1 MTDKLIVFENSHIR
15 RHFDVE
21 NEVWYFSLVDIVAAL
36 TDSTNPTDY
45 LKKMRKRDSELHSYL
60 GTNCPQVGMITNRK
74 KRKTL
79 AGNVE
84 QIFRLIQ
91 SIPSQKAEPFKQ
103 WLAKVGYERLQEIQ
117 DPSLSIDRAR
127 QKWKDKGRSEK
138 WVQQRM
144 TGQFL

>member
-1 MTDKLIVFENSHIR
+1 MSDKLIVFENSNIR
-15 RHFDVE
+15 RHYNVE
-21 NEVWYFSLVDIVAAL
+21 NEVWYFSLVDFVAAL
-36 TDSTNPTDY
+36 TDSAKPTDY

-74 KRKTL
+74 KHKTL

-91 SIPSQKAEPFKQ
+91 SIPSPKAEPFKQ

-117 DPSLSIDRAR
+117 DPSLSIDRDR
-127 QKWKDKGRSEK
+127 QK
-138 WVQQRM
+138 
-144 TGQFL
+144 